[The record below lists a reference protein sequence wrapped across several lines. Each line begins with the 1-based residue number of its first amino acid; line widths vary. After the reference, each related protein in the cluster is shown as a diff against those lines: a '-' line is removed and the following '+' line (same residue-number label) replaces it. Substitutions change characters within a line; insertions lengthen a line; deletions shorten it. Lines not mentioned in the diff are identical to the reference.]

1 MLEASDGGAEE
12 AFQNLQHAIAGQ
24 ADKAALSSL
33 QAAIRDFEF
42 DAALTKLDE
51 ITREHKLNEGQTT
64 R

>member
-12 AFQNLQHAIAGQ
+12 AFESLQHAIAGQ
-24 ADKAALSSL
+24 GDKAALSSL
-33 QAAIRDFEF
+33 GAAIRDFEF

-51 ITREHKLNEGQTT
+51 ISRENKLNEGQAT